1 MIQVQDIKQNTNIID
16 IALRLGLEVI
26 GNKSRCFHPESHA
39 NGDRTPSLSFSP
51 SRGIFKCF
59 GCGIGGDVFS
69 LVQQAKEC
77 SFPEA
82 YYFITGERIA
92 PRPGGID
99 RSISN
104 EGIDNIC
111 NFIYRNEPV
120 PETYPCNE
128 CLVLFEKTRTEMDDD
143 FVTRVVKCE
152 KCGTKSRIGFHNGD
166 LFDYRRLP

>member
-1 MIQVQDIKQNTNIID
+1 MKIQDIKQNTNIIE
-16 IALRLGLEVI
+16 IATRLGLEVR
-26 GNKSRCFHPESHA
+26 GNKSRCFHPENHA

-59 GCGIGGDVFS
+59 GCGIGGDVFN

-82 YYFITGERIA
+82 YCFITGERIA
-92 PRPGGID
+92 PRRGGID

-111 NFIYRNEPV
+111 NFIYRNKPAS
-120 PETYPCNE
+120 ETYPCHE
-128 CLVLFEKTRTEMDDD
+128 CLGLFEYTKIEINAD
-143 FVTRVVKCE
+143 FVTRVVKCA
-152 KCGTKSRIGFHNGD
+152 KCGTKSRLDFRNGD
-166 LFDYRRLP
+166 IFEYRRLP

>member
-1 MIQVQDIKQNTNIID
+1 MIQIQDVKQNTNIID
-16 IALRLGLEVI
+16 IALRLGLKVRS
-26 GNKSRCFHPESHA
+26 NKSRCFHPENHA

-59 GCGIGGDVFS
+59 GCGIGGDVFN

-111 NFIYRNEPV
+111 NFIYRNKPV
-120 PETYPCNE
+120 PETYPCNG
-128 CLVLFEKTRTEMDDD
+128 CLDLFEKTRTEVEVD
-143 FVTRVVKCE
+143 FVARVVHCSE
-152 KCGTKSRIGFHNGD
+152 CNAKSRLEFRNGGI
-166 LFDYRRLP
+166 FEYRRLP